1 MMGKLRDK
9 TVDAG
14 EKTRPNRGE
23 GSKHV
28 YDALYREILTLA
40 VEPGSPLDETTLA
53 RRFGMSRSPIREA
66 LIRLSGQGLVVML
79 ANRSTLVAPLDLIS
93 FPKYV
98 EALDLLQRVNT
109 RLAAELRTESD
120 IAAIAKAAKAF
131 EAAVEIDD
139 HLEMSAT
146 NRDFHLEIAK
156 AGKNPYLTRQ
166 YGALLG
172 EGRRILHIHF
182 EYLAKSEG
190 ERLLTDEH
198 QEMLDAIVER
208 DADRAEA
215 LAHTHTRQ
223 FRDRFL
229 RFMQLNYAEK
239 MALSPSIGA
248 AAMGGLGWDRDEA
261 AG

>member
-1 MMGKLRDK
+1 M
-9 TVDAG
+9 TVATV
-14 EKTRPNRGE
+14 ERTRPNRGQ

-28 YDALYREILTLA
+28 YDALYREIITLKLD
-40 VEPGSPLDETTLA
+40 PGAPLDETTLA

-98 EALDLLQRVNT
+98 EALDLTQRITT
-109 RLAAELRTESD
+109 RLAADLRTEGD
-120 IAAIAKAAKAF
+120 IAEIAAAARRF
-131 EAAVEIDD
+131 EAAVEKDD

-166 YGALLG
+166 YATLLD

-182 EYLAKSEG
+182 GYLAKSAG
-190 ERLLTDEH
+190 ERLMTDDH
-198 QEMLDAIVER
+198 QEMLDAIAAR

-215 LAHTHTRQ
+215 LAHAHTLQ
-223 FRDRFL
+223 FRDRFF
-229 RFMQLNYAEK
+229 RFMRLNHAENYSL
-239 MALSPSIGA
+239 APSIGVGAGRDFEGKNDETA
-248 AAMGGLGWDRDEA
+248 A
-261 AG
+261 

>member
-1 MMGKLRDK
+1 MASDLRK
-9 TVDAG
+9 KRMAG
-14 EKTRPNRGE
+14 AKTRPNRGE

-40 VEPGSPLDETTLA
+40 LEPGSPLDETTLA

-79 ANRSTLVAPLDLIS
+79 ANRSTRVAPLDLIS

-109 RLAAELRTESD
+109 RLAAELRTEPD
-120 IAAIAKAAKAF
+120 IAAIAKAAETF
-131 EAAVEIDD
+131 EAAVKRDD

-156 AGKNPYLTRQ
+156 AGKNPYLARQ
-166 YGALLG
+166 YGALLD

-182 EYLAKSEG
+182 GYLAKSEG
-190 ERLLTDEH
+190 EHLLTDEH
-198 QEMLDAIVER
+198 REMLDAIAER

-215 LAHTHTRQ
+215 LAHAHTQQ

-229 RFMQLNYAEK
+229 RFMQLNHAER

-248 AAMGGLGWDRDEA
+248 GAIGGPGWDRNEA

>member
-1 MMGKLRDK
+1 MPD
-9 TVDAG
+9 DAVK
-14 EKTRPNRGE
+14 KTRPNRGE
-23 GSKHV
+23 GSKRV
-28 YDALYREILTLA
+28 YDTLYGEILTL
-40 VEPGSPLDETTLA
+40 VLKPGTPLDETMLA

-79 ANRSTLVAPLDLIS
+79 PNRSTLVAPLDLIS

-120 IAAIAKAAKAF
+120 IAAISRAAEAF
-131 EAAVEIDD
+131 EAAIERDD

-146 NRDFHLEIAK
+146 NRNFHLEIAK

-166 YGALLG
+166 YGALLD
-172 EGRRILHIHF
+172 EGRRILHIQF

-198 QEMLDAIVER
+198 QEMLGAIIAR
-208 DADRAEA
+208 DADCAEA
-215 LAHTHTRQ
+215 LAHAHTRQ
-223 FRDRFL
+223 FQDRFF
-229 RFMQLNYAEK
+229 RFMRLNIAEK
-239 MALSPSIGA
+239 LTLIPSMPSIGESETS
-248 AAMGGLGWDRDEA
+248 GIGTERNEPET
-261 AG
+261 

>member
-1 MMGKLRDK
+1 MGNFSDM
-9 TVDAG
+9 TVDFVDKA
-14 EKTRPNRGE
+14 RPNRGE

-40 VEPGSPLDETTLA
+40 LKPGTPLDETTLA
-53 RRFGMSRSPIREA
+53 RRFGMSRSPVREA
-66 LIRLSGQGLVVML
+66 LIRLSGRGLVVML
-79 ANRSTLVAPLDLIS
+79 ANRSTLVAPLDLPS

-98 EALDLLQRVNT
+98 EALDLQQRVNT

-120 IAAIAKAAKAF
+120 IAAIAEAAKTF
-131 EAAVEIDD
+131 EAAVEKDD

-166 YGALLG
+166 YGALLD

-198 QEMLDAIVER
+198 QEMLDSIIAR

-215 LAHTHTRQ
+215 LARAHTRH
-223 FRDRFL
+223 FRDRFF
-229 RFMQLNYAEK
+229 RFMRLNFAENL
-239 MALSPSIGA
+239 MLSPSIGEDGTGGFGTERD
-248 AAMGGLGWDRDEA
+248 AMDA
-261 AG
+261 